1 MFAYNFN
8 PELQLKLFI
17 DPKEPDMS
25 MTTALHPSRHALA
38 VLAAA
43 CLASACAS
51 VDLSR
56 RYDPPPIRVPQ
67 PLPASQPQPALQPEG
82 VQPQPVV
89 PSQPLSQPLPPLE
102 GASQPAPAAST
113 TERPDAHLV
122 TLSGQLD
129 GASAVPATRS
139 AGTGRLDALYDSQT
153 RVLRWKASWTGLSGA
168 ITGVQFH
175 GPADAGQAAPPTMI
189 WPSPFGPRYEGRA
202 TITPQQAVDLVDGR
216 WYVNVMTSSFPAGE
230 VRGQLRVVR

>member
-1 MFAYNFN
+1 M
-8 PELQLKLFI
+8 P
-17 DPKEPDMS
+17 
-25 MTTALHPSRHALA
+25 MTTAASRLTPSRHALA
-38 VLAAA
+38 VLAVA
-43 CLASACAS
+43 CLVSACAS

-67 PLPASQPQPALQPEG
+67 PLPAPQPQAAAQPDG
-82 VQPQPVV
+82 VLPQPVV
-89 PSQPLSQPLPPLE
+89 PAQPQSQTLPPLDS
-102 GASQPAPAAST
+102 ASQPAPPASAA
-113 TERPDAHLV
+113 ERPDAHLV
-122 TLSGQLD
+122 TFSTQLD

-139 AGTGRLDALYDSQT
+139 AGTGRLDALYDSNT
-153 RVLRWKASWTGLSGA
+153 RVLRWKASWTGLSGT

-202 TITPQQAVDLVDGR
+202 TLSPQQAVDLVDGR